1 MEFTNFQTLVKE
13 EVERRAG
20 KTYRVRLNDVMKNNG
35 VILSGLTVMQDDSNI
50 SIKIK

>member
-20 KTYRVRLNDVMKNNG
+20 KTYRVRLNNEK
-35 VILSGLTVMQDDSNI
+35 
-50 SIKIK
+50 